1 MKDLKLT
8 SSQKAYLLASTGQ
21 YIFIGVPV
29 QNRIWATDEGDR
41 VTFSKLAAN

>member
-1 MKDLKLT
+1 MKDLEPPE
-8 SSQKAYLLASTGQ
+8 SRKAYLLAPTGQ